1 MTDLDSSQGEV
12 KLLCNTGKVK
22 HKLQERPQDFE
33 DTRIVGCLSR
43 KGVDTGCWWLRR
55 GAARSELKGDVI

>member
-1 MTDLDSSQGEV
+1 M

-22 HKLQERPQDFE
+22 LKLQERPQDVE
-33 DTRIVGCLSR
+33 DPKMVRCLSR

-55 GAARSELKGDVI
+55 GAARSELEGDVI